1 VGVVGLAGSIGLAGS
16 AGLAGVGLVEVAG
29 GFAGG
34 VALTFTPLFQ
44 TNLLPCLIQVY
55 LTLFTTVV
63 FLTGLQA
70 VPGLTAAA
78 GKLNEPTAKMAVIS
92 TDIDRFMPK
101 G

>member
-1 VGVVGLAGSIGLAGS
+1 
-16 AGLAGVGLVEVAG
+16 
-29 GFAGG
+29 
-34 VALTFTPLFQ
+34 
-44 TNLLPCLIQVY
+44 VY

-78 GKLNEPTAKMAVIS
+78 GKLNEPTAMMAVIS
-92 TDIDRFMPK
+92 TDIDRFMSK